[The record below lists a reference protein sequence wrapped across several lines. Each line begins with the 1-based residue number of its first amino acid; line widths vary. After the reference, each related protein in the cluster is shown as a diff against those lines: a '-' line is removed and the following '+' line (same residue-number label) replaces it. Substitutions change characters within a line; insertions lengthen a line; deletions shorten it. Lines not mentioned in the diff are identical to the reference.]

1 MISLSEPSGRRRD
14 AAASPPEQFEVM
26 LVSGCDEP
34 GYSVF
39 VPALPGC
46 ASQGEDWD
54 EALYMVQ
61 DAIELFLET
70 LPRPEV
76 DAAEEKRRIVR
87 DWTPQGYLVES
98 AKVWVNP

>member
-1 MISLSEPSGRRRD
+1 MISISEPSGRRD
-14 AAASPPEQFEVM
+14 AASSPPEQFEVM
-26 LVSGCDEP
+26 LVSGSDEP

-76 DAAEEKRRIVR
+76 DAAEEKHRIVR